1 MLRSSHSSNDYDGS
15 GKGAGANTQQNEDLA
30 VAGIQGLGQQV
41 DSRRVDAALFLANHP
56 ARNGIDSPHGIRAW
70 RDADPR
76 VAIGFEGAPGHRA
89 AGLPAGYGP
98 GWHEASTA
106 TPARTRSWRTHR
118 SATPPGV
125 GSTG

>member
-1 MLRSSHSSNDYDGS
+1 MAPGPHDVAVLTQFENDYDGS

-30 VAGIQGLGQQV
+30 VAGIQWLGQQV

-76 VAIGFEGAPGHRA
+76 VAIGFEGAPGHQA
-89 AGLPAGYGP
+89 AYPPESYRT
-98 GWHEASTA
+98 WVAST
-106 TPARTRSWRTHR
+106 R
-118 SATPPGV
+118 
-125 GSTG
+125 